1 MKLVRNVHQDRSFS
15 TLKLLLLS
23 FVVTQLI
30 ACGGVGSSNSATKKV
45 PDAYR
50 ESSVSSS
57 SATTVE
63 APSVPDK
70 AKNGVLELSWS
81 APATRTDG
89 EPLPLSDIDGYRLYY
104 GKKKGDYVRGADIK
118 DGTAQSATVTGVPL
132 GKYYVVMTTYDTNGI
147 ESDYS
152 QSVRKRVM

>member
-15 TLKLLLLS
+15 TLNSILLS
-23 FVVTQLI
+23 IVVTQLV
-30 ACGGVGSSNSATKKV
+30 ACGGSSGNAVTKKI

-50 ESSVSSS
+50 VSSVSSS

-63 APSVPDK
+63 ASTGANN
-70 AKNGVLELSWS
+70 AKTGVLELNWS

-89 EPLPLSDIDGYRLYY
+89 EPLSLSDIDGYRLYY
-104 GKKKGDYVRGADIK
+104 GKKKGEYVRGADIK
-118 DGTAQSATVTGVPL
+118 DGAAQSATVTGVPL